1 MLFFV
6 YYSITFIL
14 HSVEKYKLLVQLNWF
29 FPVHFI
35 HIPRSILELDVI
47 LKMNAFGRIQNNLF
61 VFRERNSS
69 DLSSIFR
76 TAAEKLCAR

>member
-1 MLFFV
+1 MTCEQNNRILLNKMLFFV

-47 LKMNAFGRIQNNLF
+47 FKD
-61 VFRERNSS
+61 ERLWSHS
-69 DLSSIFR
+69 KQPICLPGKKF
-76 TAAEKLCAR
+76 